1 MDDVY
6 QPVNLIE
13 TYHPPEVDVPDEQA
27 PETPTATQPIY
38 EPEDDV
44 VNRSAIPPANTATKT
59 TTNVTSGNK
68 PKVDPKTG
76 TNGAK
81 TIEDITVKSPQLVEG
96 IGNAD
101 LIDAYNAGLNGTDL
115 SRETRANAAAGN
127 YSEQIEAMYNAGQ
140 QDSNGSMTDE
150 DQDVSAAEKKSGYQ
164 SEVDNL
170 ENLGYTAGETTES
183 NSVKVNPTDVTIPN
197 MGAAPN
203 ADTAGSGNNTNSG
216 NATSGSNTNNNSTQQ
231 YQISDSEKELNYMMD
246 MLFMN
251 GAGSSTDPSVQ
262 MAYQWVSNPDNKD
275 KAIPQEVSDAFYA
288 FMGGINDDQIA
299 KSNQIA
305 VGKDDEI
312 GLVWKIY
319 ESKPKTTTN
328 PDTNPTA
335 PVSTS
340 LGDYVTS
347 TNQDKQSSYSWGQA
361 GRFALGETLKSNP
374 DIFGER
380 SSVLYEAYQAGL
392 NSIDLTEELVADA
405 RAGGFLDEIEA
416 MHQAGE
422 TDEKIAQGDVA
433 VDEEIP
439 YMGYTQ
445 YGQGE
450 TAQTSTTSTG
460 SNKITQ
466 TTDTGTGNSKTG
478 NTSLGEAG
486 NEVLDEIQDSDPTVF
501 FKRYDALV
509 AAYNAGYN
517 GMDLTKEMLSDPIA
531 GEYLEKF
538 YLAGKIDSRTEEGK
552 KELEEWE
559 INTLVNSFNWTADA
573 DYYTKVLDA
582 LGADSNDLNVQKLY
596 EYLNNLD
603 KKEKISDDIKYAF
616 CSYLSAFNDSIDE
629 KIREYEEENGIE
641 LEGLYEGD
649 IIPTGPY
656 AGCKVT
662 QGFNDPTDN
671 QGHMAYDIL
680 GEYGSN
686 IYPILEGKIVYYTD
700 SNTSGNGRTI
710 VIEHESPDG
719 TKFYSS
725 YSHLSALGDQET
737 EVKLYVGME
746 VTPDTIIGGMGGS
759 ANGEDNCFSTHLH
772 LMVYTIDTDNPDG
785 KSYLKSPRG
794 YASGETKY
802 INGNECHILNF
813 EEAGCIY
820 GQYWCMTPNY
830 EIESNELYRYV
841 MFFDPLIV
849 MQTNGEI
856 IDLIWKI
863 TEKEN

>member
-1 MDDVY
+1 MESLRKHLKKLQEKLRAGNITPEISGMDDVY

-422 TDEKIAQGDVA
+422 TDAKIAKGDVEIT
-433 VDEEIP
+433 EEIP
-439 YMGYTQ
+439 AMGYTQ

-450 TAQTSTTSTG
+450 TAQTTTSTED
-460 SNKITQ
+460 SEE
-466 TTDTGTGNSKTG
+466 NSKTG

-486 NEVLDEIQDSDPTVF
+486 NEVLDEIQDLDPTVF
-501 FKRYDALV
+501 FKRYDALIE
-509 AAYNAGYN
+509 AYNAGYN
-517 GMDLTKEMLSDPIA
+517 GMDLTKEMLSDTLI
-531 GEYLEKF
+531 EKYLEKI
-538 YLAGKIDSRTEEGK
+538 YLAGKIDSRTEEGE

-559 INTLVNSFNWTADA
+559 KLNYSIDLSAWILDIEAKGRTKDHWCWAAAMAMIENFYNNEEEITDTDLVKALTGNTDDQN
-573 DYYTKVLDA
+573 
-582 LGADSNDLNVQKLY
+582 G
-596 EYLNNLD
+596 YLRSLEPFVHFTLD
-603 KKEKISDDIKYAF
+603 KAIEGVPTYKT
-616 CSYLSAFNDSIDE
+616 
-629 KIREYEEENGIE
+629 IRDNLKAGQPIV
-641 LEGLYEGD
+641 LYTAKEGD
-649 IIPTGPY
+649 SDGSHFIVLV
-656 AGCKVT
+656 GCYIKDGVEYVVINET
-662 QGFNDPTDN
+662 RDGVQ
-671 QGHMAYDIL
+671 YDIPYSQL
-680 GEYGSN
+680 IDVFTTTLNSQVVKKYF
-686 IYPILEGKIVYYTD
+686 T
-700 SNTSGNGRTI
+700 
-710 VIEHESPDG
+710 
-719 TKFYSS
+719 TK
-725 YSHLSALGDQET
+725 
-737 EVKLYVGME
+737 K
-746 VTPDTIIGGMGGS
+746 
-759 ANGEDNCFSTHLH
+759 
-772 LMVYTIDTDNPDG
+772 
-785 KSYLKSPRG
+785 KS
-794 YASGETKY
+794 
-802 INGNECHILNF
+802 
-813 EEAGCIY
+813 
-820 GQYWCMTPNY
+820 
-830 EIESNELYRYV
+830 
-841 MFFDPLIV
+841 
-849 MQTNGEI
+849 
-856 IDLIWKI
+856 
-863 TEKEN
+863 